1 MSEPDLSGPTA
12 GPTVG
17 LIGAGNI
24 SHVHAAAWKALGAR
38 VLVHSHAGAAEV
50 AEQYGFE
57 AVDSLDEVLAQ
68 VEFVDIVT
76 PSATHKELTLAAIKA
91 GRDVICEKPLTLTA
105 ADSHELFEAA
115 AAAGVRIYP
124 AHVVRFFPAYSAAY
138 AAVRGGRIGEVAVA
152 RFFRQASSPAGA
164 GWYRDVARS
173 GGVIMDLMVHDLDQ
187 ARWICGEVTSVYAV
201 QSPPTVDGISPVNVA
216 AHVTLTHASGAISH
230 LRATWGATGT
240 QFKSGFSI
248 AGSTGV
254 LEYSSA
260 EDTGYA
266 EELQDGATGGDL
278 LIPASTLGES
288 PYLIQLRE
296 LAAAL
301 RGGPEPRVTAAD
313 GATAVYLAE
322 AARESMA
329 TGATIDMTTWKP
341 SPSHH
346 RGQVDPAGVVA

>member
-1 MSEPDLSGPTA
+1 MTDLTGL
-12 GPTVG
+12 TVG
-17 LIGAGNI
+17 LVGAGNI
-24 SHVHAAAWKALGAR
+24 AHVHVAAWKALGIR
-38 VLVHSHAGAAEV
+38 VLVHSHAGAAELAEGYGLEV
-50 AEQYGFE
+50 A
-57 AVDSLDEVLAQ
+57 DSLDDLLAAAD
-68 VEFVDIVT
+68 VVDVVT
-76 PSATHKELTLAAIKA
+76 PSATHREITLAAIAA

-105 ADSHELFEAA
+105 AASHELAEAA
-115 AAAGVRIYP
+115 AAAGVRLYP
-124 AHVVRFFPAYSAAY
+124 AHVVRFFPAYKAAY
-138 AAVRGGRIGEVAVA
+138 DAVRAGRIGEVAVA

-216 AHVTLTHASGAISH
+216 AHVTLTHAGGALSQ

-248 AGSTGV
+248 AGSTGQ

-266 EELQDGATGGDL
+266 EELQDGASDGDL

-288 PYLIQLRE
+288 PYLTQLRE
-296 LAAAL
+296 LAIGL
-301 RGGPEPRVTAAD
+301 RGGPEPRVVAAD
-313 GATAVYLAE
+313 GAAAVYLAE
-322 AARESMA
+322 AARASME
-329 TGATIDMTTWKP
+329 TGRTIDMN
-341 SPSHH
+341 SF
-346 RGQVDPAGVVA
+346 DPAGVPA